1 MFSKRKQ
8 DLYKTGFKTPAHR
21 NMPLNSRNCVEL
33 LWGVGVVLLGIGC
46 FSDEVG
52 AGDIRWLELLLGG
65 LVGEEDDRQLLLA
78 SLVLLISLTVLLTTS
93 RLLMIVFSLQR
104 LHYSSWPD
112 FSNSDLVGFRNIT
125 LVIFLISQIKD
136 LTYL

>member
-52 AGDIRWLELLLGG
+52 AGDDQM
-65 LVGEEDDRQLLLA
+65 VGVVAGR
-78 SLVLLISLTVLLTTS
+78 
-93 RLLMIVFSLQR
+93 FG
-104 LHYSSWPD
+104 W
-112 FSNSDLVGFRNIT
+112 
-125 LVIFLISQIKD
+125 
-136 LTYL
+136 